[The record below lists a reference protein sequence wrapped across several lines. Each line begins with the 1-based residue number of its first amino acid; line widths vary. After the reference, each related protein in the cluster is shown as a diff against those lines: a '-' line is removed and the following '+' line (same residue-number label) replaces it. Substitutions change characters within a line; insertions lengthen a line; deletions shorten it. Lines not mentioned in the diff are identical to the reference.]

1 MPTPCPAPDPQS
13 GPLFVGD
20 HLALDF
26 VNTSFGVGADHQE
39 CLRSD
44 AQVLDWLRR
53 AGLPATPSKRCRP
66 GALVAAA
73 LKLRNTAV
81 QLVTARKTGR
91 ISEIAVL
98 NRILAAGS
106 AYSELVWTQP
116 EKPTLQLHNRLERV
130 ESLLVPVAQAV
141 AVLLTEGDFSLVRQC
156 ESSDCVLWFY
166 DHTKAHRR
174 RWCSMALCGNRMKVA
189 AFRARQ
195 RDAVPVASSPRR

>member
-1 MPTPCPAPDPQS
+1 MPTRDPAPHPQS

-39 CLRSD
+39 CLGSD

-53 AGLPATPSKRCRP
+53 AGLPATPSKPGRP
-66 GALVAAA
+66 GALLAAA
-73 LKLRNTAV
+73 LELRNAAV
-81 QLVTARKTGR
+81 QLVTTRKTHR
-91 ISEIAVL
+91 MSEIAVL
-98 NRILAAGS
+98 NRIMAAGS

-116 EKPTLQLHNRLERV
+116 ERRLTLQLHNRLERV

-141 AVLLTEGDFSLVRQC
+141 AELLTEGDLSLVRQC
-156 ESSDCVLWFY
+156 EGSDCVLWFY

-174 RWCSMALCGNRMKVA
+174 RWCSMAHCGNRMKVA

-195 RDAVPVASSPRR
+195 RDTVPR

>member
-1 MPTPCPAPDPQS
+1 MPTPSPAPHPQS

-39 CLRSD
+39 CLGSD

-53 AGLPATPSKRCRP
+53 AGLPATPSKRGRP
-66 GALVAAA
+66 GALLAAA
-73 LKLRNTAV
+73 LDLRNTAV
-81 QLVTARKTGR
+81 QLVTTRKAGR
-91 ISEIAVL
+91 ISETAVL

-106 AYSELVWTQP
+106 AYSELVWTRP
-116 EKPTLQLHNRLERV
+116 EKLTLQLHNRLERV

-195 RDAVPVASSPRR
+195 RDTVPR

>member
-1 MPTPCPAPDPQS
+1 MPTPRPAPDPQS

-39 CLRSD
+39 CLGSD
-44 AQVLDWLRR
+44 TQVLDWLRR
-53 AGLPATPSKRCRP
+53 AGLPATPNKRGRP
-66 GALVAAA
+66 GALLAAA
-73 LKLRNTAV
+73 LELRNTAV
-81 QLVTARKTGR
+81 QLVTTRKRGR
-91 ISEIAVL
+91 ISNIAVL

-116 EKPTLQLHNRLERV
+116 EKLTLQLHNRLERV
-130 ESLLVPVAQAV
+130 ESLLVPIAQAV
-141 AVLLTEGDFSLVRQC
+141 AELLTEGDFSLVRQC

-195 RDAVPVASSPRR
+195 RDTAPR

>member
-1 MPTPCPAPDPQS
+1 MPTPRPAPDPQS

-39 CLRSD
+39 CLGSD

-53 AGLPATPSKRCRP
+53 AGLPATPRKHGRP
-66 GALVAAA
+66 GALLAAA
-73 LKLRNTAV
+73 LELRDTAV
-81 QLVTARKTGR
+81 RLVTTRKTGR
-91 ISEIAVL
+91 KSEIAAL

-116 EKPTLQLHNRLERV
+116 EKLTLQLHNRLERV

-156 ESSDCVLWFY
+156 EGSDCVLWFY

-195 RDAVPVASSPRR
+195 RDTAPR

>member
-1 MPTPCPAPDPQS
+1 MPTPCPAPGPQS

-26 VNTSFGVGADHQE
+26 VNTSFGVGANHQE
-39 CLRSD
+39 CLGSD

-53 AGLPATPSKRCRP
+53 AGLPATPRKRGRP
-66 GALVAAA
+66 GALLAAA
-73 LKLRNTAV
+73 LELRNTAV
-81 QLVTARKTGR
+81 QLVTTRKAGR
-91 ISEIAVL
+91 ISDIAVL

-106 AYSELVWTQP
+106 AYSELVRTQP
-116 EKPTLQLHNRLERV
+116 EKLTLQLHNRLERV
-130 ESLLVPVAQAV
+130 ESLLVPVAQAI
-141 AVLLTEGDFSLVRQC
+141 AMLLAEGDFSLVRQC

-174 RWCSMALCGNRMKVA
+174 RWCSMALCGNRMKAA

-195 RDAVPVASSPRR
+195 RDTVPR

>member
-1 MPTPCPAPDPQS
+1 MPTPRPAPEPQS

-39 CLRSD
+39 CLASD
-44 AQVLDWLRR
+44 AHVLDWLRR

-66 GALVAAA
+66 GALLAAA
-73 LKLRNTAV
+73 LELRNAAV
-81 QLVTARKTGR
+81 QLVTTRKTGG

-116 EKPTLQLHNRLERV
+116 EKLTLQLHNRLERV
-130 ESLLVPVAQAV
+130 ESLLVPVAQAL

-174 RWCSMALCGNRMKVA
+174 RWCSMALCGNRMKAA
-189 AFRARQ
+189 AFRARR
-195 RDAVPVASSPRR
+195 RDTVPR